1 MGFKGIKIFQKNQ
14 FAKKKR
20 PSQASLNFFK
30 SKVVYIILLCKN
42 CVKTKK
48 KKKKNP
54 YLLGQYF

>member
-48 KKKKNP
+48 KNP